1 MRSDRRPFESKAKRN
16 RKLQQYNTSHH
27 GLRSCKVQYYHRYSA
42 TKMTLFSKLL
52 LLLVFHIHQIS
63 AFVPSP
69 SLQGNDCSATIR
81 SAESDDGYFAFGDD
95 DATPMPEGRVAN
107 ISQWLTW
114 SDNSLKTSCEDGK
127 GGLYDRIN
135 EILLGE
141 DSSSATMMTTPQQVH
156 ESLRF
161 AVLSHGNQTDP
172 IYNYVNAAGFLVFR
186 WPAEDY
192 YRLPSRKSAP
202 EGSARQQRARV
213 IDDTVASDIT
223 YIQEAVRVRYPNAT
237 ATLRDAILWNVYDDA
252 GYRVGQTV
260 LFDGDKCSFSDEDR

>member
-1 MRSDRRPFESKAKRN
+1 
-16 RKLQQYNTSHH
+16 
-27 GLRSCKVQYYHRYSA
+27 
-42 TKMTLFSKLL
+42 MTLFSKLL
-52 LLLVFHIHQIS
+52 LLLHIFHIHQIS
-63 AFVPSP
+63 AFVPSLP
-69 SLQGNDCSATIR
+69 GNVFSSARIR

-95 DATPMPEGRVAN
+95 DATTIPDDDATTIPEGRVAN
-107 ISQWLTW
+107 IAQWLTW
-114 SDNSLKTSCEDGK
+114 SDNSLKKSCEDGK

-135 EILLGE
+135 EIMLGE
-141 DSSSATMMTTPQQVH
+141 DSSSSETMMMTTPQQVH
-156 ESLRF
+156 ESSRF

-172 IYNYVNAAGFLVFR
+172 IYNYVNAAGFRVFR

-237 ATLRDAILWNVYDDA
+237 VTLRDAILWNVYDDA

>member
-1 MRSDRRPFESKAKRN
+1 
-16 RKLQQYNTSHH
+16 
-27 GLRSCKVQYYHRYSA
+27 
-42 TKMTLFSKLL
+42 MTLFSKLL

-69 SLQGNDCSATIR
+69 SLQGNDCSSATIR

-95 DATPMPEGRVAN
+95 DATPIPDDDATPIPEGRVAN

>member
-1 MRSDRRPFESKAKRN
+1 
-16 RKLQQYNTSHH
+16 
-27 GLRSCKVQYYHRYSA
+27 
-42 TKMTLFSKLL
+42 MTLFSKLL
-52 LLLVFHIHQIS
+52 LLLVFHINRIS

-69 SLQGNDCSATIR
+69 SLHRNNVFSSATIR
-81 SAESDDGYFAFGDD
+81 SAESDDGYFAFEDD
-95 DATPMPEGRVAN
+95 VATTIPEGRVAN
-107 ISQWLTW
+107 IAQWLTW

-135 EILLGE
+135 EIMLGE
-141 DSSSATMMTTPQQVH
+141 DSSSLETTMMTTPQQVH
-156 ESLRF
+156 ESSRF

-172 IYNYVNAAGFLVFR
+172 IYNYVNAAGFRVFR

-237 ATLRDAILWNVYDDA
+237 VTLRDAILWNVYDDA